1 MSDPIPTYD
10 AGETIR
16 VWGRNLTN
24 IDAGD
29 VTSGATVDVVIEDEY
44 HNELSAD
51 SGGVEDETNDWFC
64 DVTLPDQPG
73 MYLIYIEIAASE
85 AVWKDNQKIYV
96 SYAP

>member
-51 SGGVEDETNDWFC
+51 
-64 DVTLPDQPG
+64 
-73 MYLIYIEIAASE
+73 
-85 AVWKDNQKIYV
+85 
-96 SYAP
+96 